1 MKLMKYFFFVELRG
15 TTKLWNIMALV
26 LPLAFTKQV
35 QGQLCDRKSKSRRNQ
50 VNSWNSHLL
59 ISSFF
64 SAGEN
69 AVFSCAT
76 EMKLTGLTA
85 TWMKDNKP
93 IGDAMADRVKITA
106 KDNVFTLEVS
116 SVKVEDKGQYTCRVT
131 NAGGEV
137 ATCSAQLEVHQRKC
151 SSFH

>member
-1 MKLMKYFFFVELRG
+1 
-15 TTKLWNIMALV
+15 
-26 LPLAFTKQV
+26 
-35 QGQLCDRKSKSRRNQ
+35 
-50 VNSWNSHLL
+50 
-59 ISSFF
+59 
-64 SAGEN
+64 
-69 AVFSCAT
+69 
-76 EMKLTGLTA
+76 MKLTGLTA

-137 ATCSAQLEVHQRKC
+137 ATCSAQLEVHQRKS
-151 SSFH
+151 SSFINSERIRNCFLSSTYATSKMQWSTWASFILMLLLFTLISLANGKFPAFLLVHFEHSQFNEFFYFKNKMSTKSK

>member
-1 MKLMKYFFFVELRG
+1 
-15 TTKLWNIMALV
+15 MA
-26 LPLAFTKQV
+26 LAFTKQA
-35 QGQLCDRKSKSRRNQ
+35 QGQLCDP
-50 VNSWNSHLL
+50 
-59 ISSFF
+59 
-64 SAGEN
+64 GEN

-106 KDNVFTLEVS
+106 KDNVFTLELS

-131 NAGGEV
+131 NAGGDV
-137 ATCSAQLEVHQRKC
+137 ATCSAQLEVHQRKELR
-151 SSFH
+151 FFFFL